1 MKQQMKSSESL
12 IFYRIQNKVN
22 PKLFR
27 TSDGR
32 WKESGK
38 IYDTLG
44 KLRSIITQHMNSYY
58 ESDRKKVN
66 DWNIVEYEVTV
77 KAVKEVADVIDPKQL
92 IKMLSD
98 KH

>member
-1 MKQQMKSSESL
+1 MKLSDSL
-12 IFYRIQNKVN
+12 IFYKIQNKVN

-44 KLRSIITQHMNSYY
+44 KLRAVITQHMNSYY
-58 ESDRKKVN
+58 HSERIKVN
-66 DWNIVEYEVTV
+66 DWNIVEYEAKVTS
-77 KAVKEVADVIDPKQL
+77 VKEVVDVIDPKKL
-92 IKMLSD
+92 IQILSD